1 MIVSITGTITAKG
14 DRFLV
19 VETGGIGYQVY
30 ATLSTLGKYKEGDP
44 AAFFTYHHVSETA
57 NDLYGFVTM
66 EEVGFFD
73 ALLGIS
79 GIGPKTAL
87 NVMSVA
93 RLEEL
98 KNAIRNNDA
107 MILTKVSGIGKK
119 TAERIV
125 LELAGK
131 LELVAGAEESSIS
144 GDDGMVVD
152 ALVSLGYSRSEAR
165 DAVRNIPS
173 AITGVSDR
181 VRAALKNL
189 GRHGV

>member
-1 MIVSITGTITAKG
+1 MIASISGTITAKG

-19 VETGGIGYQVY
+19 VETGGLGYQVY
-30 ATLSTLGKYKEGDP
+30 ATLSTLGKQKEGDT
-44 AAFFTYHHVSETA
+44 ATFFTHHHVSETA

-107 MILTKVSGIGKK
+107 TILTKVSGIGRK

-131 LELVAGAEESSIS
+131 LELVAGGVEAVS
-144 GDDGMVVD
+144 GEDGTVVD
-152 ALVSLGYSRSEAR
+152 ALVSLGYTRQDAR

-173 AITGVSDR
+173 AVTGVSER
-181 VRAALKNL
+181 VREALKNL
-189 GRHGV
+189 GRHGR

>member
-19 VETGGIGYQVY
+19 VETGGIGYQVH
-30 ATLSTLGKYKEGDP
+30 ATLSTLGKYKEGDT
-44 AAFFTYHHVSETA
+44 AVFFTYHHVSETA
-57 NDLYGFVTM
+57 SDLYGFVTM

-107 MILTKVSGIGKK
+107 AILTKVSGIGRK

-131 LELVAGAEESSIS
+131 LELVAGTEEAVS
-144 GDDGMVVD
+144 GEDGTVVD
-152 ALVSLGYSRSEAR
+152 ALVSLGYTRQDAR
-165 DAVRNIPS
+165 DAVRNIPGS
-173 AITGVSDR
+173 VTGVSDR
-181 VRAALKNL
+181 VREALKNL

>member
-1 MIVSITGTITAKG
+1 MIASITGTITAKG

-19 VETGGIGYQVY
+19 VEAGCIGYQVF
-30 ATLSTLGKYKEGDP
+30 ATLSTLGKYKEGDT
-44 AAFFTYHHVSETA
+44 ATFLTYHHVSETA

-87 NVMSVA
+87 NVMSVS

-107 MILTKVSGIGKK
+107 TILTKVSGIGKK

-131 LELVAGAEESSIS
+131 LELVAGGVEAVS
-144 GDDGMVVD
+144 GEDGTVVD
-152 ALVSLGYSRSEAR
+152 VLVSLGYTRSQAR
-165 DAVRNIPS
+165 DAVRNVPS
-173 AITGVSDR
+173 SITGVSKR
-181 VRAALKNL
+181 VREALKNL

>member
-1 MIVSITGTITAKG
+1 MIASITGTITAKG

-30 ATLSTLGKYKEGDP
+30 ATLSTLGTFKEGSETRL
-44 AAFFTYHHVSETA
+44 FTYHHVSETA
-57 NDLYGFVTM
+57 NDLYGFMTM

-87 NVMSVA
+87 NVMSVS

-107 MILTKVSGIGKK
+107 TILTKVSGIGRK

-131 LELVAGAEESSIS
+131 LELVAGSVEAVS
-144 GDDGMVVD
+144 GEDGTVVD
-152 ALVSLGYSRSEAR
+152 ALVSLGYTRQDAR
-165 DAVRNIPS
+165 DAVRNIP
-173 AITGVSDR
+173 ATVTGVSER

>member
-1 MIVSITGTITAKG
+1 MIASISGTITTKG
-14 DRFLV
+14 DRFLI
-19 VETGGIGYQVY
+19 VETGGLGYQVY
-30 ATLSTLGKYKEGDP
+30 ATLSTLGKYKEGDT
-44 AAFFTYHHVSETA
+44 AVFFTYHHVSETA

-66 EEVGFFD
+66 EEVGFYD

-87 NVMSVA
+87 NVMSVS

-98 KNAIRNNDA
+98 KEAIRNNDA
-107 MILTKVSGIGKK
+107 TILTKVSGIGKK

-125 LELAGK
+125 LELADK
-131 LELVAGAEESSIS
+131 LELVAGSEEAIR
-144 GDDGMVVD
+144 GEDGTVVD
-152 ALVSLGYSRSEAR
+152 ALVSLGYTHQDAR

-173 AITGVSDR
+173 SVAGVSER
-181 VRAALKNL
+181 VREALKNL